1 MGQTTTAPDEEAMV
15 ETIDQDT
22 QPANQKPQTLVEIIE
37 SALLDEDGETS
48 QEEADE
54 AAQNIAGN
62 EELKELMDLTRDKR
76 KLEAELNSKKKRIAI
91 LEPRV
96 AEWMALNEY
105 KALKV
110 NDTTAILHRE
120 LFASLIR
127 DEDGTHTSAHKA
139 LQESGLGYLVKED
152 VATQSLKAYV
162 KNADKTGDPIP
173 EGALPF
179 IKISEVFQVRVR
191 T

>member
-1 MGQTTTAPDEEAMV
+1 MANTATASDKETMV
-15 ETIDQDT
+15 ETVGQD
-22 QPANQKPQTLVEIIE
+22 PKAKSDKPQSLVEIIE
-37 SALLDEDGETS
+37 SPMLNEEGEAS
-48 QEEADE
+48 QEEIYQ
-54 AAQNIAGN
+54 AAQNVAGN
-62 EELKELMDLTRDKR
+62 EELKELMELTRDKR
-76 KLEAELNSKKKRIAI
+76 DLEAQLNSKKKRIAI

-105 KALKV
+105 KSLKV
-110 NDTTAILHRE
+110 NETTAVLHRE
-120 LFASLIR
+120 LFASLVR
-127 DEDGTHTSAHKA
+127 DEDGTHTGAHKA

-162 KNADKTGDPIP
+162 KNADKTGEPIP

>member
-1 MGQTTTAPDEEAMV
+1 MTQTTTAPEEKTMV
-15 ETIDQDT
+15 ESIDQE
-22 QPANQKPQTLVEIIE
+22 PEEPKAAAQTLVEIIE
-37 SALLDEDGETS
+37 SPMLDEEEETT
-48 QEEADE
+48 QEELDE
-54 AAQNIAGN
+54 AARNIAGN
-62 EELKELMDLTRDKR
+62 EELKELMELTRDKR
-76 KLEAELNSKKKRIAI
+76 RLEAELNSKKKKIAI

-96 AEWMALNEY
+96 ADWMALNEY
-105 KALKV
+105 KSLKV

-120 LFASLIR
+120 LFASLVK
-127 DEDGTHTSAHKA
+127 DEDGTHTGAHKA
-139 LQESGLGYLVKED
+139 LQDSGLGYLVKED